1 MWLDRGGGYLRRLAF
16 HSVVALAL
24 GLAWVLNASAEDSVV
39 FNIPEGETQC
49 PTAGEFAELAGR
61 TVVKRGAG
69 RLVMTDT
76 AAKDVDLVYEDGSL
90 AFTRTLPETVTVS
103 PDDGLSNAMGSD
115 PMVTNSDLTAA
126 TATWSPVSFR
136 KSDLEVSADG
146 TKILAPIS
154 ANA

>member
-1 MWLDRGGGYLRRLAF
+1 MSYKTI
-16 HSVVALAL
+16 ALAL
-24 GLAWVLNASAEDSVV
+24 GLTRVLNASAEASVV

-103 PDDGLSNAMGSD
+103 PDDGLGITRARIHLAGPFRTRRMRARMAFTQGSR
-115 PMVTNSDLTAA
+115 T
-126 TATWSPVSFR
+126 R
-136 KSDLEVSADG
+136 G
-146 TKILAPIS
+146 IIS
-154 ANA
+154 RR